1 MYVHCSIRPFCFA
14 AARLRPASA
23 IPRGKIASSRGGG
36 RGRGGGVER
45 VEQSVAMDSSGMRKR
60 LRLIL
65 ERCNTDL
72 GTLIRNRA
80 VLRRRRVNAK
90 LAEYQKQYKA
100 RPEVKAK
107 QAEHWKKCMAR
118 PEMKAKRAEFMKQY
132 NQQYGARP
140 GMKAKKAE
148 YMKQYMS
155 SSRRLQSPLPAIA
168 EVPGLSAG
176 EGRQAEVGGPP
187 HRKEG

>member
-1 MYVHCSIRPFCFA
+1 MYVHCSIRPCCFA
-14 AARLRPASA
+14 AARLRPASSA
-23 IPRGKIASSRGGG
+23 IPRGKSASSRGGG

-80 VLRRRRVNAK
+80 VLRRRRVKAK
-90 LAEYQKQYKA
+90 LAEYHQHQY
-100 RPEVKAK
+100 
-107 QAEHWKKCMAR
+107 MAR
-118 PEMKAKRAEFMKQY
+118 LEVKAKRAEYDKQY
-132 NQQYGARP
+132 MARP

-148 YMKQYMS
+148 YMKQYRKMMKS
-155 SSRRLQSPLPAIA
+155 KKVEYMQYMKQYMTSPLPAIA

-176 EGRQAEVGGPP
+176 EGRQAEVGGAP
-187 HRKEG
+187 HRKAG